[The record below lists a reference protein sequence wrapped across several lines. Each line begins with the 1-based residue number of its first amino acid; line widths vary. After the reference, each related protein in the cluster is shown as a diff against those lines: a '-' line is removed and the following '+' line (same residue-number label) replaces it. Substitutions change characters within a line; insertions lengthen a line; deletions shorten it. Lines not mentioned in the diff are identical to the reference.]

1 MQPLPLP
8 FQQLKPIN
16 QQKNQINPEEEG
28 QTKRNKTSFFLI
40 LIFGAPINLST
51 WDSAILSSYVTRHL
65 LSLLFCMDVVASN

>member
-51 WDSAILSSYVTRHL
+51 
-65 LSLLFCMDVVASN
+65 